1 MATTTPTKS
10 KRAASDNGAALPLSH
25 DELLR
30 LYKQMVEIRLF
41 EEKCEELYQ
50 KGKIGGFMHLYIGQ
64 EATGVGTIA
73 ARQPIDNV
81 ITGYRDHGA
90 ALACGMSARVA
101 MAEMMGR
108 VDGCSKGKGGSMHLA
123 DINLNFWGG
132 HAIVGAQIALG
143 TGLAWAEQYKQ
154 TGAVTL
160 AYFGDGATNIGYF
173 HESLNLAKVWNL
185 PIVYICENNKY
196 GMWTPVEK
204 VSATTSMAHKA
215 VSYDIP
221 SDLADGMD
229 LLDVYAKTQKALE
242 HCRSGNGPYFL
253 EITTYRYRGHSMGDQ
268 RAYRTAEE
276 IKKWQADDP
285 IGKFED
291 VLLKAGID
299 PAAID
304 AVDDEVKVM
313 IDDAVA
319 FADASPFPALDEIY
333 SDITIE

>member
-1 MATTTPTKS
+1 MATMTPTKS
-10 KRAASDNGAALPLSH
+10 KRATAESPLPLSNA
-25 DELLR
+25 ELLR

-73 ARQPIDNV
+73 ARQPNDNI

-123 DINLNFWGG
+123 DINLKFWGG

-143 TGLAWAEQYKQ
+143 TGLAWAEQYNK

-160 AYFGDGATNIGYF
+160 AYFGDGASNIGYF

-185 PIVYICENNKY
+185 PIVYVCENNKY

-221 SDLADGMD
+221 SDVADGMD
-229 LLDVYAKTQKALE
+229 LLDVYVKTQKAIE

-253 EITTYRYRGHSMGDQ
+253 EVVTYRYRGHSMGDQ
-268 RAYRTAEE
+268 RAYRTADE

-304 AVDDEVKVM
+304 AVDDEVKAM

-319 FADASPFPALDEIY
+319 FADASPVPALDEIY
-333 SDITIE
+333 TDITIE

>member
-1 MATTTPTKS
+1 MATMTPTKS
-10 KRAASDNGAALPLSH
+10 KRATAESPLPLSN

-73 ARQPIDNV
+73 ARQPNDNI

-123 DINLNFWGG
+123 DINLKFWGG

-143 TGLAWAEQYKQ
+143 TGLAWAEQYNK

-160 AYFGDGATNIGYF
+160 AYFGDGASNIGYF

-185 PIVYICENNKY
+185 PIVYVCENNKY

-221 SDLADGMD
+221 SDVADGMD
-229 LLDVYAKTQKALE
+229 LLDVYVKTQKAIE

-253 EITTYRYRGHSMGDQ
+253 EVVTYRYRGHSMGDQ
-268 RAYRTAEE
+268 RAYRTADE

-304 AVDDEVKVM
+304 AVDDEVKAM

-319 FADASPFPALDEIY
+319 FADASPVPALDEIY
-333 SDITIE
+333 TDITIE

>member
-1 MATTTPTKS
+1 MATNSPTKN
-10 KRAASDNGAALPLSH
+10 KRSAAEPPAAPTLDHKQLL
-25 DELLR
+25 ELYR
-30 LYKQMVEIRLF
+30 QMVEIRLF

-64 EATGVGTIA
+64 EATGVGAIA
-73 ARQPIDNV
+73 ARGPNDNV

-123 DINLNFWGG
+123 DINLKFWGG

-143 TGLAWAEQYKQ
+143 TGLAWAEQYKK
-154 TGAVTL
+154 TGGVTL
-160 AYFGDGATNIGYF
+160 TFFGDGATNISYF
-173 HESLNLAKVWNL
+173 HESLNLAKTWNL
-185 PIVYICENNKY
+185 PVVYICENNKY
-196 GMWTPVEK
+196 GMWTPIEK

-221 SDLADGMD
+221 SDVADGMN
-229 LLDVYAKTQKALE
+229 LLDVYAKTQKAIE

-253 EITTYRYRGHSMGDQ
+253 EIITYRYRGHSMGDQ
-268 RAYRTAEE
+268 RAYRTSDE

-291 VLLKAGID
+291 VLLKAGIE

-304 AVDDEVKVM
+304 AIDDEVKAL
-313 IDDAVA
+313 IDDAVS
-319 FADASPFPALDEIY
+319 FADASPVPDLNEIY
-333 SDITIE
+333 TDITIE

>member
-1 MATTTPTKS
+1 MATMTPTKS
-10 KRAASDNGAALPLSH
+10 KRATAESPLPLSNA
-25 DELLR
+25 ELLR

-73 ARQPIDNV
+73 ARQPNDNI

-123 DINLNFWGG
+123 DINLKFWGG

-143 TGLAWAEQYKQ
+143 TGLAWAEQYNK

-160 AYFGDGATNIGYF
+160 AYFGDGASNIGYF

-185 PIVYICENNKY
+185 PIVYVCENNKY

-221 SDLADGMD
+221 SDVADGMD
-229 LLDVYAKTQKALE
+229 LLDVYVKTQKAIE

-253 EITTYRYRGHSMGDQ
+253 EVVTYRYRGHSMGDQ
-268 RAYRTAEE
+268 RAYRTTDE

-304 AVDDEVKVM
+304 AVDDEVKAM

-319 FADASPFPALDEIY
+319 FADASPVPALDEIY
-333 SDITIE
+333 TDITIE

>member
-1 MATTTPTKS
+1 
-10 KRAASDNGAALPLSH
+10 
-25 DELLR
+25 
-30 LYKQMVEIRLF
+30 
-41 EEKCEELYQ
+41 
-50 KGKIGGFMHLYIGQ
+50 
-64 EATGVGTIA
+64 
-73 ARQPIDNV
+73 
-81 ITGYRDHGA
+81 
-90 ALACGMSARVA
+90 
-101 MAEMMGR
+101 
-108 VDGCSKGKGGSMHLA
+108 MHLA
-123 DINLNFWGG
+123 DINLKFWGG

-143 TGLAWAEQYKQ
+143 TGLAWAEQYNK

-160 AYFGDGATNIGYF
+160 AYFGDGASNIGYF

-185 PIVYICENNKY
+185 PIVYVCENNKY

-221 SDLADGMD
+221 SDVADGMD
-229 LLDVYAKTQKALE
+229 LLDVYVKTQKAIE

-253 EITTYRYRGHSMGDQ
+253 EVVTYRYRGHSMGDQ
-268 RAYRTAEE
+268 RAYRTADE

-299 PAAID
+299 PTAID
-304 AVDDEVKVM
+304 AVDDEVKAM
-313 IDDAVA
+313 IEDAVA

-333 SDITIE
+333 TDITIE

>member
-10 KRAASDNGAALPLSH
+10 KRAATENAATPLSNE
-25 DELLR
+25 ELLR

-73 ARQPIDNV
+73 ARRPDDNI

-123 DINLNFWGG
+123 DINLKFWGG

-143 TGLAWAEQYKQ
+143 TGLAWAEQYKK

-160 AYFGDGATNIGYF
+160 AYFGDGASNIGYF

-221 SDLADGMD
+221 SDIADGMD
-229 LLDVYAKTQKALE
+229 LLDVYAKTQKAIE
-242 HCRSGNGPYFL
+242 HCRNGNGPYFL
-253 EITTYRYRGHSMGDQ
+253 EIVTYRYRGHSMGDQ

-299 PAAID
+299 PTAID
-304 AVDDEVKVM
+304 AVDDEVKAM
-313 IDDAVA
+313 IEDAVA

-333 SDITIE
+333 TDITIE

>member
-1 MATTTPTKS
+1 MATTSPTKS
-10 KRAASDNGAALPLSH
+10 KRAATEEAGGPSLGN

-64 EATGVGTIA
+64 EATGVGSIA
-73 ARQPIDNV
+73 AREPRDNV

-123 DINLNFWGG
+123 DINLKFWGG

-143 TGLAWAEQYKQ
+143 TGLAWAEQYNK

-221 SDLADGMD
+221 SAQADGMD
-229 LLDVYAKTQKALE
+229 LLDVYAKTKQAVE

-268 RAYRTAEE
+268 RAYRTADE

-304 AVDDEVKVM
+304 AVDDEVKAM

-319 FADASPFPALDEIY
+319 FADASPVPALDEIY
-333 SDITIE
+333 TDITIE